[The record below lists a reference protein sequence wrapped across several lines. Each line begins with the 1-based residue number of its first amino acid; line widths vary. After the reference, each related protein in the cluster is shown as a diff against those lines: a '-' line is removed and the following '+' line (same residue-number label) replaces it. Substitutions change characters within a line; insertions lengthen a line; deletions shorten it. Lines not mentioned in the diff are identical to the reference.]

1 MANHIRCSTYDELSI
16 AREFLLCR
24 FQSPITTFIYCLKKK
39 ITRKQIKY
47 SAQLSLSQNLNIFI
61 CIFLIGI
68 SHPQKQV

>member
-16 AREFLLCR
+16 AQEFLLCHSNHHHN
-24 FQSPITTFIYCLKKK
+24 FYLLFKKENNKKK
-39 ITRKQIKY
+39 IKY
-47 SAQLSLSQNLNIFI
+47 SAQFSLSQNLNIFI